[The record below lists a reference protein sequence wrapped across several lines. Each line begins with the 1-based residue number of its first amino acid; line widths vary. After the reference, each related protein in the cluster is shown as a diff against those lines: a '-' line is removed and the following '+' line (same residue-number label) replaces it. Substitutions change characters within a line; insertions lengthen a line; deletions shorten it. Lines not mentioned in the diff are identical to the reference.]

1 MGVIE
6 SREFEEKCPK
16 STEAL
21 ELPYWFAGNG
31 VIGDMNYNE
40 KFPQMGT
47 YVWKRGLHEI
57 NIGGADETTFRFEVR
72 MLHGLYQN
80 ATRRGFLDSMC
91 IDTVYPERGSK
102 KEFSSFH
109 ILLENSDGLQIPL
122 NVPAREPY
130 QRSIELDYFTCSE
143 VQMDPS
149 CRYVYPKVTLDYNST
164 LASEWKQYIKQ
175 QELAAMAG
183 VAWVEAGDVPTPP
196 PSKPIA

>member
-6 SREFEEKCPK
+6 GREFEEKCPK

-31 VIGDMNYNE
+31 VIGDTNYNE
-40 KFPQMGT
+40 KFPKMGT

-91 IDTVYPERGSK
+91 IDTVYPERGNK
-102 KEFSSFH
+102 KEFSSVPH
-109 ILLENSDGLQIPL
+109 SAGEQRRDCRSRLTSRPASLISDL
-122 NVPAREPY
+122 
-130 QRSIELDYFTCSE
+130 S
-143 VQMDPS
+143 
-149 CRYVYPKVTLDYNST
+149 NST
-164 LASEWKQYIKQ
+164 ISRARKCRWTRPV
-175 QELAAMAG
+175 G
-183 VAWVEAGDVPTPP
+183 TCTPR
-196 PSKPIA
+196 